1 MMRLLFRDTRENWA
15 GLNLYQRFEQV
26 VVLLLSLLI
35 SVVIVVAL
43 FNVLKTVFALLHLGL
58 LDPAR
63 PEVFQNIFG
72 MFMIVLISLE
82 FNHTIVG
89 LLERG
94 RKIVQVRAVVLIA
107 LLAVLRKFIIIEI
120 GEADALMLLAL
131 SAATLALGGVYW
143 ALREQDIEIR
153 AIESD
158 AAS

>member
-1 MMRLLFRDTRENWA
+1 MTRLILRETRENWA

-26 VVLLLSLLI
+26 VVLLLGLLI

-43 FNVLKTVFALLHLGL
+43 FNVLKTVFALLSLGL
-58 LDPAR
+58 LDPSR
-63 PEVFQNIFG
+63 PEVFQNVFG
-72 MFMIVLISLE
+72 MIMIVLISLE

-94 RKIVQVRAVVLIA
+94 QRIVQVRAVVLIA

-120 GEADALMLLAL
+120 AETDALMLLTL

-143 ALREQDIEIR
+143 ALREQDR
-153 AIESD
+153 QTG
-158 AAS
+158 